1 MSPSDPGN
9 PTSSDDLKRALSAMS
24 EMMRSLPD
32 AAALERMA
40 NQMFSGTTIEPV
52 SADPTR
58 GGQEL
63 PATIPGFGGVPEI
76 PQLQTMPAIP
86 SFGEPWAVP
95 GLQGA
100 VAGPPVSVSAGSYYF
115 LDEAFGALGTMPLP
129 RPEAFG
135 MDASRVG
142 ALGLTTEIF
151 DPQSVRRD
159 FPILEEQVH
168 GRRLIWLDNGA
179 TTQKPQS
186 VIDRL
191 KHFYEHEN
199 SNIHRAAHTL
209 AGRSTDAYEAAR
221 EKVRRFLNA
230 STTREIVFVR
240 GATEAI
246 NLVAQSFGRR
256 HVERGDEVVITWLE
270 HHSNIVP
277 WQLLCAERGARLRVA
292 PVDDRGQLILEEYE
306 KLLGPKTRLVAF
318 THVSNALGTVMP
330 VREMTEMAHRYGAR
344 VLIDGAQAVAHIGV
358 DVQLLDCDFYAFS
371 GHKIFAPTGIGVLFG
386 KADLLDAMPP
396 WQGGGSMISDVTFE
410 KTIYQQAPQ
419 RFEAGTGNIADAVGL
434 GTALDYVQSIGL
446 PSVARHEH
454 DLMDYLLDELQR
466 TPGIRIIGMPAERAG
481 VVSFLMDGVRPE
493 DVGAA
498 LDREGI
504 AVRAGH
510 HCAQPALR
518 RFGTE
523 ATVRPS
529 LALYNT
535 CEDVDALIA
544 ALRRIQNGRG

>member
-1 MSPSDPGN
+1 MSG
-9 PTSSDDLKRALSAMS
+9 
-24 EMMRSLPD
+24 MMQHFSD

-40 NQMFSGTTIEPV
+40 NEMFRGALGGTVP
-52 SADPTR
+52 ADPTR
-58 GGQEL
+58 
-63 PATIPGFGGVPEI
+63 AMA
-76 PQLQTMPAIP
+76 MPAMDAIP
-86 SFGEPWAVP
+86 AMPAMPAMPSMSGMPAMPAMPGSSF
-95 GLQGA
+95 
-100 VAGPPVSVSAGSYYF
+100 YF
-115 LDEAFGALGTMPLP
+115 LDEAFGMASVPAVP
-129 RPEAFG
+129 RLDQFG
-135 MDASRVG
+135 FDPGRIPSM
-142 ALGLTTEIF
+142 GLSSDIF
-151 DPQSVRRD
+151 DVNAIRRD
-159 FPILEEQVH
+159 FPILSEQVH

-179 TTQKPQS
+179 TTQKPLS
-186 VIDRL
+186 VLDRIE
-191 KHFYEHEN
+191 HFYAHEN

-230 STTREIVFVR
+230 PSVRDIVFVR

-256 HVERGDEVVITWLE
+256 YVDKGDEIVVTRLE

-277 WQLLCAERGARLRVA
+277 WQLLCTERGARLRVA
-292 PVDDRGQLILEEYE
+292 PVDNRGQILLDEYE

-330 VREMTEMAHRYGAR
+330 VREMTEMAHRHGAR
-344 VLIDGAQAVAHIGV
+344 VLIDGAQAVAHMGV

-386 KADLLDAMPP
+386 KVDLLDTMPP
-396 WQGGGSMISDVTFE
+396 WQGGGNMISDVTFE
-410 KTIYQQAPQ
+410 RTTYQPAPQ

-434 GTALDYVQSIGL
+434 GAALDYLQRIGMDN
-446 PSVARHEH
+446 VTRHEH
-454 DLMDYLLDELQR
+454 DVMDYMLAELQR
-466 TPGIRIIGMPAERAG
+466 TPGIRIIGMPTERAG
-481 VVSFLMDGVRPE
+481 VVSFLMDGFRPE
-493 DVGAA
+493 DVGEA

-518 RFGTE
+518 WFGVE

-544 ALRRIQNGRG
+544 ALRRIQNGRGVSDRR